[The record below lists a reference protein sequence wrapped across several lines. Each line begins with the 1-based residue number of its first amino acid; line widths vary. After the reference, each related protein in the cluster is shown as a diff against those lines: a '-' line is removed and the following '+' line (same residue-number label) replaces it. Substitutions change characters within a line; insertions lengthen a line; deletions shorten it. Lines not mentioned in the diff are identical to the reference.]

1 MFPEMLKNGESIGN
15 IEFRSENL
23 LRAYN
28 LASESHKGQ
37 LRKSGEP
44 YFSHCVEVL
53 KILHS
58 EWGIKDEKYL
68 IAALLHDSV
77 EDTGVTLNQVKTEFG
92 QEVADLVE
100 GVTKLGEGTDKDTLA
115 KVLNKT
121 YLNPGVAVIKLADRL
136 HNMRTLEFMK
146 PEKQIEKS
154 TETLDVYS
162 RLAESLGMWQ
172 VKRELEDLCFKY
184 LDPKSYEQTKQQI
197 DGDQRLNPLFVNYI
211 ESYVVQLLNENGGD
225 GKVEL
230 RKNGYWALKKKQG
243 KLAIQGKC
251 SSDNFIEINDVVSL
265 RVRLSTTEDC
275 YKFLEL
281 LHRNLGDMVDYD
293 RFDEFIGAN
302 KRINGYQA
310 IQTTVNFPQG
320 PVEITLVTDEMEDFN
335 NWGVVRLIKNN
346 ESDLKEYVLKLV
358 FTPSNS
364 LRFMGKEATGVD
376 FAALINPR
384 VLAEATAI
392 KIDGEQKA
400 LSTVLPNASTVEVMV
415 GKPRRAPLENVENY
429 CLPDTR
435 KTIQEQRRLEIR
447 DTLVEKG
454 KGIME
459 VLLSPRGLLDFN
471 DLGDI
476 INPILY
482 HFGCQGCDDL
492 CFMVGNGSIDIE
504 ELNERLDSAH
514 ITKKELGLSTL
525 RLVGNDHPGILID
538 VVKIISDMG
547 TNIVHID
554 QKNGEGVFNLRIIV
568 SGLSRQQES
577 SLRDSLECDSRFS
590 ENIVV

>member
-1 MFPEMLKNGESIGN
+1 MFPKTLENGESVGN
-15 IEFRSENL
+15 IESWSENL
-23 LRAYN
+23 RRAYN
-28 LASESHKGQ
+28 LASESHKGK

-44 YFSHCVEVL
+44 YFSHCVAVL
-53 KILHS
+53 NILHD
-58 EWGIKDEKYL
+58 EWGITDEKYL
-68 IAALLHDSV
+68 IAALLHDTV
-77 EDTGVTLNQVKTEFG
+77 EDTNVTLNQIKTEFG

-115 KVLNKT
+115 KVLSKT

-162 RLAESLGMWQ
+162 KLAESLGMWQ

-197 DGDQRLNPLFVNYI
+197 NNDQRLDPLFVNYI
-211 ESYVVQLLNENGGD
+211 ESYVGQLLSDN

-251 SSDNFIEINDVVSL
+251 SPDNFAEITDVVSL
-265 RVRLSTTEDC
+265 RVRLPKVEDC
-275 YKFLEL
+275 YQFLAL
-281 LHRNLGDMVDYD
+281 LHKNLGEMVNYD

-302 KRINGYQA
+302 KRVNGYQA
-310 IQTTVNFPQG
+310 IQTTINFPQG
-320 PVEITLVTDEMEDFN
+320 PVEIALVTDEIEEFN
-335 NWGVVRLIKNN
+335 NWGVVSLIKKN
-346 ESDLKEYVLKLV
+346 ETDLKDYVLKLV
-358 FTPSNS
+358 FTPSDS
-364 LRFMGKEATGVD
+364 LRFMSKEATGVD
-376 FAALINPR
+376 FAVSINPR

-392 KIDGEQKA
+392 KIDGQQKA

-415 GKPRRAPLENVENY
+415 GPSRRAPVEGVENY
-429 CLPDTR
+429 CLPETR
-435 KTIQEQRRLEIR
+435 RIIQEQRRLEKR
-447 DTLVEKG
+447 DVLIEKG
-454 KGIME
+454 KEIME
-459 VLLSPRGLLDFN
+459 GVLSPRGLLDLS
-471 DLGDI
+471 DLGDM
-476 INPILY
+476 INPIFY
-482 HFGCQGCDDL
+482 NFGCQGCDDL
-492 CFMVGNGSIDIE
+492 HFMVGNGSIDIK
-504 ELNERLDSAH
+504 ELSERLDSAH

-525 RLVGNDHPGILID
+525 RLVGNDRSGILID

-554 QKNGEGVFNLRIIV
+554 QKNTGDIFNLRIIV
-568 SGLSRQQES
+568 KGLTLEQENI
-577 SLRDSLECDSRFS
+577 LRDDLKNDSRFS
-590 ENIVV
+590 SNLVV